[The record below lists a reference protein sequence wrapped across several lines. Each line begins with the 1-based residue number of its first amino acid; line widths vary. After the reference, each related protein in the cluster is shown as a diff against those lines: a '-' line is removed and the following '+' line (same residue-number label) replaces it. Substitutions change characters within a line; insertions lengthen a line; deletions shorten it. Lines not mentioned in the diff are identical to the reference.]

1 MAVEIRPVRDDE
13 LPAYFEAITTAFLDR
28 PDVDKVAEEVRPLW
42 RLDQTLAALDEGRIC
57 GSFRTW
63 DTELTVPGL
72 GLLPA
77 GAVSAVTVLPSHRRR
92 GILRRMVAAG
102 HALSRER
109 GDAVSLLYAS
119 EYPIY
124 GRFGYGPAIQ
134 SGTWVLDATA
144 TAFHGAD
151 PGGVSIEKPS
161 AAIVEELSAVGEAWR
176 RAHPG
181 EIRRR
186 PYRWEF
192 DLGLRQSA
200 WGDSWKGFLAVHRDG
215 TGAIDGYARYRAE
228 QKWEQRQPRATLLVD
243 DFHTLTEDA
252 HAGLWRFLAATD
264 WVNLVR
270 VEHAS
275 PSDRLPWLLTN
286 ARAARMEDVGD
297 GLWVRLLDLPRA
309 LQARTYER
317 TGCVVLEI
325 VDAEATG
332 GRLRVELDASPEG
345 ATCRPSD
352 RSPDVTLDVSAIG
365 AAYLGGAPL
374 GRAVLARGADEHRPG
389 ALAEAEAL
397 LRTSVEPL
405 CTTFF

>member
-1 MAVEIRPVRDDE
+1 MTLEIRPVGDDE
-13 LPAYFEAITTAFLDR
+13 LPAYFEAMTTAFLDR
-28 PDVDKVAEEVRPLW
+28 PDVEKVAEEVRPLW
-42 RLDQTLAALDEGRIC
+42 NLDQTLAAVQDGRIC
-57 GSFRTW
+57 GTFRTW

-102 HALSRER
+102 HALARDR

-124 GRFGYGPAIQ
+124 GRFGYGPAVQ
-134 SGTWVLDATA
+134 SGTWVLDTGATG
-144 TAFHGAD
+144 FHGAD
-151 PGGVSIEKPS
+151 PGGITIEKPS
-161 AAIVEELSAVGEAWR
+161 LAIVDELQSVGDAWR

-192 DLGLRQSA
+192 DLGLRPTA
-200 WGDSWKGFLAVHRDG
+200 WGDTWKGFLAVHRADG
-215 TGAIDGYARYRAE
+215 GAIDGFARYRAE
-228 QKWEQRQPRATLLVD
+228 QKWELRQPRVTLLVD
-243 DFHTLTEDA
+243 DFHTLTDGA
-252 HAGLWRFLAATD
+252 HAALWRFLAAVD
-264 WVNLVR
+264 WVSTIK

-297 GLWVRLLDLPRA
+297 GLWVRLLDVPRA
-309 LQARTYER
+309 LEARTYER
-317 TGCVVLEI
+317 SGCVVLEV
-325 VDAEATG
+325 VDGEATG

-345 ATCRPSD
+345 ASCRPVD
-352 RSPDVTLDVSAIG
+352 RSPDLTLDASALG
-365 AAYLGGAPL
+365 AAYLGGVPL
-374 GRAVLARGADEHRPG
+374 RQAVLARGADEHRAG
-389 ALAEAEAL
+389 ALREAEAL
-397 LRTSVEPL
+397 LRTADEPL